1 SFTTG
6 FSVTIDANATDSD
19 GTIAKVE
26 FFQGTT
32 KLGEDL
38 TSPYSFEWTPSTE
51 GSYVI
56 SAKAT
61 DNTGAITVSA
71 EVPVAVTLS
80 AGVTTGINELVASNK
95 IAVFPN
101 PIVDKFTIQYTS
113 PATQEVQVSIIDMA
127 GTLIKQMMV
136 TANAG
141 ANDIGFDTNSIYKG
155 IYILVFTPADG
166 HKSTERIV
174 INK

>member
-1 SFTTG
+1 
-6 FSVTIDANATDSD
+6 V
-19 GTIAKVE
+19 
-26 FFQGTT
+26 
-32 KLGEDL
+32 
-38 TSPYSFEWTPSTE
+38 WTPSTA

-56 SAKAT
+56 SAQAT

-71 EVPVAVTLS
+71 GITAAITLS
-80 AGVTTGINELVASNK
+80 AGVTTGINEPVDK

-101 PIVDKFTIQYTS
+101 PIVDKFTIRYSS

-141 ANDIGFDTNSIYKG
+141 PNDIAVDTNSIYTG

-166 HKSTERIV
+166 HKSTERLAIH
-174 INK
+174 K